1 MIFSDLIK
9 ETYLSLLSNKS
20 RSFLTILGIVIGIAS
35 VIVMISIGHGASKN
49 IEENIQSLGT
59 NLLVVMPGSQ
69 SGPGNIVRGG
79 MGSSSTLTIQ
89 DAEYIKEQ
97 ILNINNVA
105 PEVSTRKQIIFK
117 QNNTNTSVYGVNI
130 EYQAIKKIEMESGT
144 FLKNEQITKFSK
156 VAVLGSQIRDD
167 LFGENIQVIGQK
179 IKIDKQEFTIIG
191 VTKTKG
197 GTGMGSLDDRIYVPI
212 STAQHYL
219 TGGDSISAINLEVSK
234 EELMEQVQNEV
245 TGLLLVRHK
254 IKNNQPDF
262 SIINQADIMDT
273 MSSISDTLTL
283 LLGSIAGI
291 SLLVGGIGI
300 MNMMLTIVTER
311 TREIGLR
318 KSLGARRKD
327 ISRQFLTEAIALTLI
342 GGIVGIL
349 LGCTISILINKF
361 AGMTTSITPSSIFL
375 AFGVAATI
383 GIIFGYYPARRAS
396 KLSPINA
403 LRYE

>member
-1 MIFSDLIK
+1 
-9 ETYLSLLSNKS
+9 
-20 RSFLTILGIVIGIAS
+20 
-35 VIVMISIGHGASKN
+35 
-49 IEENIQSLGT
+49 
-59 NLLVVMPGSQ
+59 
-69 SGPGNIVRGG
+69 
-79 MGSSSTLTIQ
+79 
-89 DAEYIKEQ
+89 
-97 ILNINNVA
+97 
-105 PEVSTRKQIIFK
+105 
-117 QNNTNTSVYGVNI
+117 
-130 EYQAIKKIEMESGT
+130 MESGT

-300 MNMMLTIVTER
+300 MNMMLTIVAER
-311 TREIGLR
+311 TKEIGLR
-318 KSLGARRKD
+318 KSLGARNKE
-327 ISRQFLTEAIALTLI
+327 INSQFLSESIALTFF
-342 GGIVGIL
+342 GGIIGII
-349 LGCTISILINKF
+349 LGYLVAVVIGKF
-361 AGMTTSITPSSIFL
+361 SQTATVITLSSIIL
-375 AFGVAATI
+375 AFSVSAII
-383 GIIFGYYPARRAS
+383 GIIFGYYPARRAA
-396 KLSPINA
+396 KLNPIDA